1 MIRVTSGETS
11 FHAETG
17 LYDVTLKR
25 LSGTSCFLLLSHR
38 QINKKNKKKKKEE
51 GKEVEREKFCR
62 TKPNSALLLAED
74 HFTSPRLLEFFI
86 VKKATPPD
94 TVAHAVIWHT
104 L

>member
-1 MIRVTSGETS
+1 M
-11 FHAETG
+11 
-17 LYDVTLKR
+17 
-25 LSGTSCFLLLSHR
+25 
-38 QINKKNKKKKKEE
+38 
-51 GKEVEREKFCR
+51 EREKFCR